1 MSATHDMPGVGTGQ
15 FSAGPPRGK
24 FAPSGGSAVH
34 EVTSAGA
41 TSTLV
46 LDQVSKH
53 FGGVIAADKVSMQV
67 PAGRITGLIGP
78 NGAGKS
84 TIVNLVTGMMELTG
98 GSIKLGQR
106 DLTTTSPH
114 EVSRAGLARTFQN
127 IRLFKEAPAIDNV
140 MGGFHRHE
148 TSSLL
153 ASLFALPSARAETR
167 RIREQAGELMARF
180 NMTRYASFP
189 AGGLAYGHQRRV
201 EIMRALASSPSVL
214 LLDEPVAGMNDVE
227 AGELG
232 QIFSELAASGM
243 AVLLIEHNMRFVTR
257 LCEHVYVL
265 DGGRLIAE
273 GAPKQVVSDPAVI
286 AAYLGT

>member
-1 MSATHDMPGVGTGQ
+1 MTA
-15 FSAGPPRGK
+15 
-24 FAPSGGSAVH
+24 
-34 EVTSAGA
+34 
-41 TSTLV
+41 LV
-46 LDQVSKH
+46 LEEVSKR
-53 FGGVIAADKVSMQV
+53 FGGVVAADKVSMRME
-67 PAGRITGLIGP
+67 PGRITGLIGP

-84 TIVNLVTGMMELTG
+84 TIVNLITGMTELSG
-98 GSIKLGQR
+98 GRVRLGDR
-106 DLTTTSPH
+106 DLTTASPH
-114 EVSRAGLARTFQN
+114 EINRAGLARTFQN
-127 IRLFKEAPAIDNV
+127 IRLFKEAAAIDNV

-153 ASLFALPSARAETR
+153 ASILALPSARAETR
-167 RIREQAGELMARF
+167 RIRAEAAALLERF

-201 EIMRALASSPSVL
+201 EFMRALASRPSVL

-227 AGELG
+227 ANELG
-232 QIFSELAASGM
+232 AIFRQLAADGM

-273 GAPKQVVSDPAVI
+273 GAPKNVIADPAVV
-286 AAYLGT
+286 AAYLGA